1 MRVFVAGGSGAIGR
15 RAPWCARCTLSGF
28 HLQVGT
34 SAIGLR
40 IRVHVLGLDSGRRLR
55 RRRHCLLAQWL
66 AGALDRPSVATERTP
81 SRQLTTQT
89 ARLQGFSER
98 YWARTSDPKLVRSE
112 RPFAPVH

>member
-40 IRVHVLGLDSGRRLR
+40 IRVHVLGLDS
-55 RRRHCLLAQWL
+55 AEAASSQ
-66 AGALDRPSVATERTP
+66 AALPPRTMVGWG
-81 SRQLTTQT
+81 T
-89 ARLQGFSER
+89 
-98 YWARTSDPKLVRSE
+98 
-112 RPFAPVH
+112 